1 MRLLLDSNVLLWA
14 LGGDDRLGSEA
25 RARIADPASVVW
37 VSAATVWELEIK
49 RARGRLRLPAD
60 LAAAVRERGGRE
72 LAVSFEHGAEAARL
86 PPHHRDPFDRMLV
99 AQARAE
105 SLVLVTGDAE
115 LGRYDV
121 RILSARD

>member
-1 MRLLLDSNVLLWA
+1 MRLLLDSNVLLWG
-14 LGGDDRLGSEA
+14 LGGDARLGAEA

-72 LAVSFEHGAEAARL
+72 LAVTFEHGVEAGHL

-105 SLVLVTGDAE
+105 GLVLVTADE
-115 LGRYDV
+115 QLSRYEV
-121 RILSARD
+121 QILPAR